1 MTVRDPWVHTV
12 TTLDAANTANAG
24 TYQIG
29 IQDVEESQNNITFHA
44 GASSTE
50 MLKIGK
56 DGFWVRGVK
65 IEQDD
70 KEAEKVYNA
79 FRAWMVWAELNRR

>member
-1 MTVRDPWVHTV
+1 M
-12 TTLDAANTANAG
+12 DAVNTANAG

-29 IQDVEESQNNITFHA
+29 VKDVEESQSSITFNA
-44 GASSTE
+44 GFPNAE

-65 IEQDD
+65 VEQDD